1 MKKAIFI
8 AAILLGFA
16 SGCAPVKPW
25 QKMYLNDE
33 EMALKDRK
41 LQRFESNIEGYREG
55 AAGAD
60 GGKSGGG
67 CGCN

>member
-1 MKKAIFI
+1 MKKTLCIGLICCAGF
-8 AAILLGFA
+8 LG
-16 SGCAPVKPW
+16 CVPVRPW

-33 EMALKDRK
+33 EMALRERK
-41 LQRFESNIEGYREG
+41 LQSFESNIEGYREG